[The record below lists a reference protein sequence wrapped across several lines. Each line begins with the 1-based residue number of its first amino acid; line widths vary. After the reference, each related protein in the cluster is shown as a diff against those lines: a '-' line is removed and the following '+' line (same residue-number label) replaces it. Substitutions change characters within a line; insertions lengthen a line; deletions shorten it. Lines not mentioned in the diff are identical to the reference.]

1 MLWPCHSGRWWACS
15 AFVAVQARDDH
26 RRRARRGRG
35 APSRALREPQS
46 RRRHVRHHQCPRR
59 RGGRRGRRREQGD
72 RRRHGE
78 TAGEAGE
85 EEDVAAANYCIC
97 FVPYLHVQEWLLHL
111 KDGIHG
117 IASLMAP
124 MVGAFF
130 LLLNS
135 SDFFLYPSTAVIR
148 TCTCAICRWPSPR

>member
-1 MLWPCHSGRWWACS
+1 
-15 AFVAVQARDDH
+15 
-26 RRRARRGRG
+26 
-35 APSRALREPQS
+35 
-46 RRRHVRHHQCPRR
+46 
-59 RGGRRGRRREQGD
+59 
-72 RRRHGE
+72 
-78 TAGEAGE
+78 
-85 EEDVAAANYCIC
+85 VAAANYCIC